1 MKSRKS
7 SLAALLAL
15 LIHFSPAN
23 AIPVDLELV
32 LLNDVSGSVSSQ
44 DFNSIKLGYAN
55 AFRDTGIQAQ
65 IQSGEIGSIAISL
78 GFISDNF
85 QLTRDWTLIDSSAAA
100 DAFAATLEIMDRPI
114 LGDFTANALNIA
126 SSINIAADLL
136 GGNNFEGTR
145 NVLSVVTKGA
155 AQDDGC
161 NAFDAYIAVCGVVI
175 EDFTKFSQDIRNK
188 LARDI
193 KPPSEVPL
201 PAAAWMFL
209 TALAGFGVAG
219 WRRRRAG
226 STRIGP
232 LVCRA
237 LLLQGWLEPD
247 GRFVP
252 RVCENSDFGI
262 IILSN

>member
-85 QLTRDWTLIDSSAAA
+85 QLTRGWTLIDSGAAA
-100 DAFAATLEIMDRPI
+100 DAFAETVKIMDRPI
-114 LGDFTANALNIA
+114 LGDFTANAVNIGN
-126 SSINIAADLL
+126 SINTAAGLIDR
-136 GGNNFEGTR
+136 NDFEGTR
-145 NVLSVVTKGA
+145 NVLDVVTKGA
-155 AQDDGC
+155 AQDGGC
-161 NAFDAYIAVCGVVI
+161 NAFNASIAVCEVVI

-188 LARDI
+188 LVREI
-193 KPPSEVPL
+193 KPPSAIPL
-201 PAAAWMFL
+201 PAAVWLFG
-209 TALAGFGVAG
+209 TALIGLVGFG
-219 WRRRRAG
+219 RRKKA
-226 STRIGP
+226 
-232 LVCRA
+232 A
-237 LLLQGWLEPD
+237 
-247 GRFVP
+247 
-252 RVCENSDFGI
+252 
-262 IILSN
+262 